1 MFFFFQRSFLVLQRI
16 GNPQASD
23 APTHDPAAHLR
34 HFVMLTA
41 NCGPIV
47 SGIGD
52 GVSWRISISHDLP
65 ALVDMN
71 RHYQPRKKV

>member
-1 MFFFFQRSFLVLQRI
+1 MGMFFFFQRSFLALQRI

-23 APTHDPAAHLR
+23 ARTRGPAAHLR

-41 NCGPIV
+41 NCEPIV

-52 GVSWRISISHDLP
+52 GVSWRISISHDLSP
-65 ALVDMN
+65 FVDMN
-71 RHYQPRKKV
+71 RH